1 MAQGFAWQV
10 GKAMAAWQAM
20 RGLVKDVSMLRS
32 VVLALACVVMC
43 HPVVAECVGENMLE
57 ALPAAERADIQARTD
72 AVPFARGNFWR
83 ATRGEA
89 EVTIIG
95 TYHLGDARHTE
106 TMEVIGP
113 LVATA
118 ETLLVEAGPEEEAA
132 LMAQMTNDPSGMLIT
147 TGPSLME
154 QLPAND
160 WARLTE
166 AMAERQIPAF
176 MAAKFQPWYI
186 SILLAVPPCAMA
198 ALTEKDGLDH
208 KVMAAAEAAGVP
220 IRALE
225 PYDTVLTLFGGMSA
239 KMQIEMVQTS
249 LVMEARA
256 ADSSVTLADAY
267 FAQNSRVMWEL
278 MQVQAL
284 DLPGYTPDRV
294 AEEFGLMEELL
305 MNARNRAWI
314 PVIEAAAA
322 EGPVFAAFG
331 ALHLSGEEG
340 VLNLLV
346 QQGWTLERLAL

>member
-1 MAQGFAWQV
+1 VAGKV
-10 GKAMAAWQAM
+10 GI
-20 RGLVKDVSMLRS
+20 VKDVSMLRG
-32 VVLALACVVMC
+32 VVLALACVVMWQ
-43 HPVVAECVGENMLE
+43 PVLAQCQGENMLA
-57 ALPAAERADIQARTD
+57 ALPEAERAAIQARAD
-72 AVPFARGNFWR
+72 AAPYAQGNFWR
-83 ATRGEA
+83 ATRGDA

-95 TYHLGDARHTE
+95 TYHLGDVRHAA
-106 TMEVIGP
+106 TMAVIGP
-113 LVATA
+113 RVAAA

-132 LMAQMTNDPSGMLIT
+132 LMARMTNDPSGMLIT

-154 QLPAND
+154 QLPADD
-160 WARLTE
+160 WARLTK
-166 AMAERQIPAF
+166 AMADRQIPAF

-198 ALTEKDGLDH
+198 ALVEKDGLDH

-225 PYDTVLTLFGGMSA
+225 PYDTVLRLFGGMSA
-239 KMQIEMVQTS
+239 QMQIEMVQTS
-249 LVMEARA
+249 LVMEAQA

-267 FAQNSRVMWEL
+267 FAENSRVMWEL
-278 MQVQAL
+278 MQDQAL
-284 DLPGYTPDRV
+284 GLPGYTPERV
-294 AEEFGLMEELL
+294 AAEFGLMEELL

-340 VLNLLV
+340 VLNLLEK
-346 QQGWTLERLAL
+346 QGWTLERLAL